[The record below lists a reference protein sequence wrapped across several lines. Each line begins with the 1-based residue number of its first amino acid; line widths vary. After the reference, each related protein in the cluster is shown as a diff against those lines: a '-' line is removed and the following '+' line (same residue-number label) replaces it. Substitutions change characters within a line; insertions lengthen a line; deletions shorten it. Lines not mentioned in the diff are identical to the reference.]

1 MSLQKTEIENI
12 VNECTEKIINDAIN
26 SLCID
31 GNINSD
37 KQYIDIDNS
46 TGVFSKKDIVSNKLS
61 GRFVDIY
68 NNGCNNVTQ
77 ILDSRFS
84 NIVFYSM
91 IVGFVAVLPT
101 LVYFN

>member
-26 SLCID
+26 SICID
-31 GNINSD
+31 GDINSD
-37 KQYIDIDNS
+37 KQCIDNPLR
-46 TGVFSKKDIVSNKLS
+46 VYSKKDIVSNKLS
-61 GRFVDIY
+61 SRFKNIY
-68 NNGCNNVTQ
+68 SNACNNVTQ